1 MERSLE
7 LNACEVL
14 VSSLH
19 VVNMADEEIQFCTQ
33 ESDLSD

>member
-7 LNACEVL
+7 LIACEVL

-19 VVNMADEEIQFCTQ
+19 VANMADEEMQFSQ